1 MVLVSLTVVES
12 VEDEDI
18 VWNFV
23 KKLFRIFGNIFDKK
37 KYVLII
43 KKNMY
48 WLLISIDYQKNAR
61 KFL

>member
-18 VWNFV
+18 VWNFA
-23 KKLFRIFGNIFDKK
+23 KKLFKIFGNIFDKK

-43 KKNMY
+43 KKKY
-48 WLLISIDYQKNAR
+48 VLIIN
-61 KFL
+61 